1 MAGDPHGGVKRSGSV
16 TLDVHAADA
25 GARGGVTMDRQ
36 TIVALGCIASGALVL
51 RVIGLQY
58 GLPSVYNPDEVAIM
72 ARALAFA
79 KGSLNPHN
87 FLYPTLYFYVL
98 FAWVGAYLAFVYVS
112 GRAGSVA
119 AVQRLYFTDPTG
131 LYTAGRA
138 LGAVSGVATVLLVH
152 RLGARL
158 FNRRAG
164 LAAAVF
170 MAAAPLSVRDSHYVK
185 HDVFATML
193 IVAAYAA
200 LVRVWPAPRDAGPRR
215 RDVLVASAAC
225 GAAFSTH
232 YYCVFLALPLVWAV
246 VQAWRAQGWQPVMRE
261 IIVAGG
267 CAAAVFLALSPF
279 LAVEPITAW
288 RDIAANRAIVVDRA
302 VAAGAFTPALRY
314 LDIMWHD
321 SMGAPVVLLGG
332 AGALW
337 MLAVAP
343 ARAVLLLAFPV
354 PFFAFISNTVP
365 ASRYLNP
372 VLPFVAVFAAWALAG
387 LAERLRAKPWMFWCT
402 VVACVVPAIVSSVR
416 ADLFFRQAD
425 TRTLALDYIERN
437 IAPGSTVLVQPY
449 STPLT
454 PSRAALVEALTY
466 HIGSAEAASTKFQL
480 QLSLDPYPSPA
491 YRVIYLGRGGL
502 DVDKL
507 YVDPSDLGGKN
518 RLAALRRLGVAF
530 VVFKRY
536 NRLDQEAIPF
546 VEALAREG
554 RRIAVFSPY
563 RPGVTESDRARI
575 DPFLHNTDTR
585 IDEALERPGP
595 PLEIW
600 QLDDPGS

>member
-1 MAGDPHGGVKRSGSV
+1 MIPRNGQ
-16 TLDVHAADA
+16 A
-25 GARGGVTMDRQ
+25 GAAPRSFGAGHTLGWLGA
-36 TIVALGCIASGALVL
+36 VAIAALVL
-51 RVIGLQY
+51 RLLGLQF
-58 GLPSVYNPDEVAIM
+58 GLPDVYNPDEVAIM

-87 FLYPTLYFYVL
+87 FLYPTFYFYVL
-98 FAWVGAYLAFVYVS
+98 FAWVGVYLAFEYVS
-112 GRAGSVA
+112 GRVPSIGAL
-119 AVQRLYFTDPTG
+119 QRLYFTDPAG
-131 LYTAGRA
+131 IYTAGRT
-138 LGAVSGVATVLLVH
+138 LGAVSGLATVLLVY
-152 RLGARL
+152 RLAVRL
-158 FNRRAG
+158 ANRRAG
-164 LAAAVF
+164 LAAAIF

-200 LVRVWPAPRDAGPRR
+200 FVRVWPASREGGPRR
-215 RDVLVASAAC
+215 RDALVAAAAC

-232 YYCVFLALPLVWAV
+232 YYCVFLALPLSWTII
-246 VQAWRAQGWQPVMRE
+246 QGWRQHAWPRIARE
-261 IIVAGG
+261 LVVAGG
-267 CAAAVFLALSPF
+267 CAAVVFLALSPF
-279 LAVEPITAW
+279 IAMEPVTAW

-302 VAAGAFTPALRY
+302 IAAGAFAPALRY

-321 SMGAPVVLLGG
+321 SMGLPVVILGC
-332 AGALW
+332 AGAIG

-372 VLPFVAVFAAWALAG
+372 VLPFVAVFAAWMLAF
-387 LAERLRAKPWMFWCT
+387 LAERLRARPWMFWGA
-402 VVACVVPAIVSSVR
+402 VVACAVPAVSASLR

-425 TRTLALDYIERN
+425 TRTLAREYIARN

-449 STPLT
+449 SAPL
-454 PSRAALVEALTY
+454 PQSRQGLVEALTF
-466 HIGSAEAASTKFQL
+466 HLGSPEAASAKFQL

-502 DVDKL
+502 DVDKI
-507 YVDPSDLGGKN
+507 YVDPSELGGSKG
-518 RLAALRRLGVAF
+518 LVALRRLGVAF

-536 NRLDQEAIPF
+536 NRLDQEVIPF

-554 RRIAVFSPY
+554 RRMAVFSPY
-563 RPGVTESDRARI
+563 RPGVTESERARI

-585 IDEALERPGP
+585 IDDALERPGP

-600 QLDDPGS
+600 QLDVPGS